1 MCTSCNG
8 RWVTDQVKMLPVES
22 YGLEKLFPCGG
33 FSMVHL
39 MNGLVRKSRTGLLKD
54 VLPTSTCQFVS
65 AMIHGFS
72 ARSSNG
78 VTLRFET
85 GLLFFKSGKTV
96 GPTANQKNKKE
107 KKGPRKPAK
116 TVSKTRRT
124 NLRSPPQRRNART
137 MHQLKWTHPAKRT
150 RFHRNCSSHGSPQ
163 WQNQV
168 D

>member
-1 MCTSCNG
+1 MWWFLHGAPYEWICDEVKDWAIERGFTNIDMPIRFTNDSCFF
-8 RWVTDQVKMLPVES
+8 R
-22 YGLEKLFPCGG
+22 
-33 FSMVHL
+33 
-39 MNGLVRKSRTGLLKD
+39 
-54 VLPTSTCQFVS
+54 
-65 AMIHGFS
+65 

-78 VTLRFET
+78 ATLRFET
-85 GLLFFKSGKTV
+85 GLLFFKSGQTV